1 MESKTVLWYA
11 VLGMVTA
18 GYLVTLAG
26 VRAAKQHDLPHHSS
40 RMLAACTIIG
50 LWLVAYVIKQALF
63 GRERFGGTESQYWRL
78 YIPIFS
84 FHMMC
89 AVSTIGLGVYN
100 LYMGLTRLRQGTGM
114 GAMVAGVS
122 VHRRLGHWL
131 VWTFSGT
138 MVTAYV
144 VYLMLFVWFPSS

>member
-40 RMLAACTIIG
+40 RILAACTIIG

-78 YIPIFS
+78 YVPILS

-100 LYMGLTRLRQGTGM
+100 WYMGLTRLRQGPG
-114 GAMVAGVS
+114 GI
-122 VHRRLGHWL
+122 RLRLDYFASPIALSAFAHDR
-131 VWTFSGT
+131 
-138 MVTAYV
+138 
-144 VYLMLFVWFPSS
+144 FPPAAFC

>member
-40 RMLAACTIIG
+40 RILAACTIIG

-78 YIPIFS
+78 YVPILS

-100 LYMGLTRLRQGTGM
+100 LYMGLTRLRP
-114 GAMVAGVS
+114 VAVEGFG
-122 VHRRLGHWL
+122 RIA
-131 VWTFSGT
+131 
-138 MVTAYV
+138 VTAMSKSDAV
-144 VYLMLFVWFPSS
+144 SSPVRHTNHVHQA